1 MSTLPTPL
9 RYLGA
14 PGSPYTRKMRSL
26 LRYRRIPC
34 EMLSYGPGA
43 GADLPR
49 AKVHLLP
56 TFFLPGAD
64 GALEAVTD
72 STPLIRRFE
81 AAFEGRG
88 VVPPDPALA
97 FLDALLED
105 YGDEWLT
112 KAMFHYRWAYPADVA
127 KAAAVLPLWR
137 AIDAPDAELAQASKM
152 ISERQV
158 GRLYVVGSN
167 ETTAPVIEE
176 SYRRFLRVLD
186 ALLSR
191 QPFAMG
197 RRPGASDFALYGQLT
212 QLACFDPTPAA
223 VTLEE
228 SARVVAWV
236 DVLEDLSGLDVS
248 DDGWLVRDAARD
260 TLHPLLCE
268 MGRTY
273 VPVMRANA
281 AALANGAARVECEVE
296 GRPWVQQPFPY
307 QGKCLRWLAEA
318 HAALAPDDRAFVD
331 GVLEGSGCE
340 ALFASGRDA

>member
-1 MSTLPTPL
+1 MPRLVM
-9 RYLGA
+9 RGA
-14 PGSPYTRKMRSL
+14 N
-26 LRYRRIPC
+26 
-34 EMLSYGPGA
+34 
-43 GADLPR
+43 
-49 AKVHLLP
+49 
-56 TFFLPGAD
+56 
-64 GALEAVTD
+64 GALEARVD
-72 STPLIRRFE
+72 STPLIRDLE
-81 AAFEGRG
+81 SEYSGRS
-88 VVPPDPALA
+88 VVPSDPALA

-105 YGDEWLT
+105 YADEWLT

-137 AIDAPDAELAQASKM
+137 AIDAPEAELAQASKM
-152 ISERQV
+152 IAERQV

-176 SYRRFLRVLD
+176 SYRRFLRLFD
-186 ALLSR
+186 ALLAR
-191 QPFAMG
+191 RPFAMG

-236 DVLEDLSGLDVS
+236 DVLEDLSGLDVA
-248 DDGWLVRDAARD
+248 DDGWLARDAAREA
-260 TLHPLLCE
+260 LHPLLCE

-281 AALANGAARVECEVE
+281 AALASGAARVECEVE

-318 HAALAPDDRAFVD
+318 HAALAVGDRTFVD
-331 GVLEGSGCE
+331 AVLEGSGCE
-340 ALFASGRDA
+340 ALFASGRGA